1 LRSFDGH
8 PCGDGADLLT
18 GRDEFAMNFITAYRE
33 QFPDED

>member
-1 LRSFDGH
+1 LRSCDGT
-8 PCGDGADLLT
+8 GAVPGPDLLY